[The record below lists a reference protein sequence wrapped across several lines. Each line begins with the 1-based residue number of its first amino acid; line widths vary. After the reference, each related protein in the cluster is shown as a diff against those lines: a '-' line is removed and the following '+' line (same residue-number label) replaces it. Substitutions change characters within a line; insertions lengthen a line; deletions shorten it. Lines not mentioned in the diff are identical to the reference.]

1 MDQPKAKTRKVV
13 ENDDSVPD
21 KVEGA
26 FPSQGKPEKSK
37 VKRPPASSKGKSM
50 SGKPMPGRID
60 MKTLSSMKD
69 SLKF

>member
-21 KVEGA
+21 NLEGA

-37 VKRPPASSKGKSM
+37 VKRPPASGKGKS
-50 SGKPMPGRID
+50 MPGRID
-60 MKTLSSMKD
+60 KGTLASMKN